1 MHAIKS
7 TALEPSQA
15 WRRKKWKRASL
26 NSSVIDP
33 SNQLSPSEMHKHV
46 TLNHPLGPSP
56 KSPPSPRKKNL
67 RENSLLACKT
77 LRLLGSNQPG
87 REASRRLR
95 PTHSPSSRAA
105 ASPPK
110 KASTACSARL
120 NSMLK
125 LLRMQPPLT
134 CNSNQELHTVTAL
147 RKGPEKLMAMSHTC
161 VKTAAPS
168 TASNRH
174 RSRVRRN
181 ANGVR
186 MMNCFSRLQ

>member
-1 MHAIKS
+1 M
-7 TALEPSQA
+7 ERSQA

-56 KSPPSPRKKNL
+56 KSPPSPRRKNL
-67 RENSLLACKT
+67 RANFFLACKT

-134 CNSNQELHTVTAL
+134 CASNQELHTVTAL

-186 MMNCFSRLQ
+186 MMNFFSRLQ

>member
-1 MHAIKS
+1 M
-7 TALEPSQA
+7 ERSQA

-56 KSPPSPRKKNL
+56 KSPPSPRRKNF
-67 RENSLLACKT
+67 RVA
-77 LRLLGSNQPG
+77 LRLLESNQPG
-87 REASRRLR
+87 REASRKLR

-134 CNSNQELHTVTAL
+134 CTSNQELHTVTAL

-161 VKTAAPS
+161 MNTAAPS